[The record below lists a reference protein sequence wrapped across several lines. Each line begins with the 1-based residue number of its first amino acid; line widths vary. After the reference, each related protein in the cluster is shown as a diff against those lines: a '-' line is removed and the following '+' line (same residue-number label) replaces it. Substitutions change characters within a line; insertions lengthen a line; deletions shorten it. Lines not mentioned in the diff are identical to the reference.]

1 MSNPPDPH
9 PPFWWQLIGLIYSGL
24 SLTRELYCSN
34 MLVLAV
40 YAAAG
45 VAACY
50 ASAFFGPR
58 HTYSVGASGAI
69 YGLRMAALALAGMDM
84 HSLVMW
90 VGREALINPRFD
102 VDLHAHVG
110 GGLCG
115 FAVGSML
122 SVLRMHPP
130 AKNEIVLMLYS
141 LLAVLTPLM
150 VLVLHRLVTT
160 QPLRASAFLQRV
172 GHRLR
177 SGSRTL
183 GHRVSKRAT
192 RAFKAKPLASCGLLL
207 VGLLLL
213 LAYALLPA
221 AAESTCGQAGFTKCP
236 HGSGTV
242 PAL

>member
-69 YGLRMAALALAGMDM
+69 YGLRMAASRRWHGHALARD
-84 HSLVMW
+84 
-90 VGREALINPRFD
+90 VGRARG
-102 VDLHAHVG
+102 AH
-110 GGLCG
+110 
-115 FAVGSML
+115 
-122 SVLRMHPP
+122 
-130 AKNEIVLMLYS
+130 K
-141 LLAVLTPLM
+141 
-150 VLVLHRLVTT
+150 
-160 QPLRASAFLQRV
+160 
-172 GHRLR
+172 
-177 SGSRTL
+177 
-183 GHRVSKRAT
+183 
-192 RAFKAKPLASCGLLL
+192 
-207 VGLLLL
+207 
-213 LAYALLPA
+213 
-221 AAESTCGQAGFTKCP
+221 
-236 HGSGTV
+236 